1 MKLSL
6 LTYNCARDWPLEQI
20 IEVAHRWGYAA
31 IEFRTESNHKHGV
44 ELELDTAAR
53 QKIRRQLE
61 DSYLPASCIG
71 TSSRFEAAD
80 PAERQKQIDRTK
92 RYVELARD
100 IDCDRLRVFGN
111 DIPDGVDSRDCVD
124 YVGDALHTLG
134 EFASS
139 YEVEINLEMHGQF
152 NFWRYALGAV
162 EKAALPNV
170 GIVYNCDRRDE
181 IAGSVQETYSYVR
194 DYINHVHMHDFTNGF
209 PYGPVLRMLR
219 DDGYEG
225 YCSSEID
232 RAGPDPERVLA
243 YYAVLFREY
252 ILE

>member
-31 IEFRTESNHKHGV
+31 IEFRAESNHKHGV

-53 QKIRRQLE
+53 QKVRRQLE

-100 IDCDRLRVFGN
+100 IDC
-111 DIPDGVDSRDCVD
+111 
-124 YVGDALHTLG
+124 
-134 EFASS
+134 ASS

-232 RAGPDPERVLA
+232 RAGPAPERVLA
-243 YYAVLFREY
+243 YYALLFREY